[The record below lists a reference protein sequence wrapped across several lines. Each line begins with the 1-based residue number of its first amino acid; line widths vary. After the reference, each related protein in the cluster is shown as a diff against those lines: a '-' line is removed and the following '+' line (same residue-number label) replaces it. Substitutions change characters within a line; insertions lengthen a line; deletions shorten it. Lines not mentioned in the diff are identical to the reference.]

1 LQGAAFRRAAAR
13 LLLVFA
19 IGVGLRTPAGGAEVL
34 DDAPAAA
41 EDSHAQRPL
50 SFTRDVVP
58 VFTKLGC
65 NAGSCHGSFQ
75 GRGGFR
81 LSLLGFD
88 PQADYAAVV
97 YEGRGRRV
105 FPAAPGMSLLL
116 RKPTL
121 QVPHGGGL
129 RLIPESAAY
138 RILNTWL
145 SQGMPAP
152 EAGKLRVV
160 RLEPNLS
167 ALNMQPGDT
176 HDLCA
181 QAVWSDGVVTEAS
194 TWAQFDTTDE
204 RVAVVDGNGT
214 IRAVGPGRAAIT
226 MRFMGQVAVATI
238 TVPFPPLAARPGWQQ
253 AWSPQNF
260 IDEMVV
266 AEWEQLGLCPGPP
279 AGDAE
284 FMRRAYLDLIGTL
297 PSPEEVL
304 AFLAE
309 AEPGKRAR
317 LVERLLARPEY
328 VEYWSL
334 KWGDLLRAH
343 RRYLGE
349 KGLASFQSWLR
360 AALRENRPV
369 DAMVRE
375 LLTAQGNLYANG
387 ANAFY
392 FVDQTPEDLAEST
405 AQVFLGV
412 RLQCARCHHHPFE
425 VWGQEDHRSLS
436 LFFAHIRRKDTKEG
450 GRFGGMQAISVDP
463 TAVPEAIWR
472 EAAGQSTLLRRLS
485 GTHATQIDA
494 APAWV
499 VAESTAASPGQ
510 AAASPPADLQGG
522 AAQHASQQAAAAA
535 DIRTRL
541 AAWVTSGENPYF
553 ARNIVN
559 RYWSYLFGRGLVEPV
574 DDLRATNPPL
584 HPALL
589 DALAED
595 FVRHGYDLKHLLRTI
610 CNSQVYQLAS
620 DLEAERD
627 AQGAFLT
634 HRVPRPLGAEVLL
647 DAVNQA
653 AGYTER
659 FENLPQGTRAISLP
673 DSAVASEFLDTF
685 GRPLRTTT
693 CECERKQQPD
703 LRRALL
709 LANSAYIHQKVASP
723 AGRVNVLC
731 ASQKSDREIV
741 ETLYLAALSR
751 LPTQGE
757 LQTALVLC
765 AEAPT
770 REEGFEDL
778 LWALIN
784 CAEFGFSH

>member
-387 ANAFY
+387 ANA
-392 FVDQTPEDLAEST
+392 ST
-405 AQVFLGV
+405 SWT
-412 RLQCARCHHHPFE
+412 R
-425 VWGQEDHRSLS
+425 
-436 LFFAHIRRKDTKEG
+436 RRKIWLRARHKYFWACGCNVRGAITIPSRYG
-450 GRFGGMQAISVDP
+450 GRRTI
-463 TAVPEAIWR
+463 EACRSFSRTSAAKIPRR
-472 EAAGQSTLLRRLS
+472 EA
-485 GTHATQIDA
+485 
-494 APAWV
+494 V
-499 VAESTAASPGQ
+499 
-510 AAASPPADLQGG
+510 
-522 AAQHASQQAAAAA
+522 
-535 DIRTRL
+535 L
-541 AAWVTSGENPYF
+541 AACKPSAW
-553 ARNIVN
+553 I
-559 RYWSYLFGRGLVEPV
+559 
-574 DDLRATNPPL
+574 PL
-584 HPALL
+584 P
-589 DALAED
+589 
-595 FVRHGYDLKHLLRTI
+595 
-610 CNSQVYQLAS
+610 C
-620 DLEAERD
+620 
-627 AQGAFLT
+627 
-634 HRVPRPLGAEVLL
+634 PRPSGGKRRGSQRCC
-647 DAVNQA
+647 AVC
-653 AGYTER
+653 
-659 FENLPQGTRAISLP
+659 RAPMPRRSMP
-673 DSAVASEFLDTF
+673 R
-685 GRPLRTTT
+685 RPGL
-693 CECERKQQPD
+693 
-703 LRRALL
+703 
-709 LANSAYIHQKVASP
+709 
-723 AGRVNVLC
+723 
-731 ASQKSDREIV
+731 
-741 ETLYLAALSR
+741 
-751 LPTQGE
+751 
-757 LQTALVLC
+757 
-765 AEAPT
+765 
-770 REEGFEDL
+770 
-778 LWALIN
+778 
-784 CAEFGFSH
+784 